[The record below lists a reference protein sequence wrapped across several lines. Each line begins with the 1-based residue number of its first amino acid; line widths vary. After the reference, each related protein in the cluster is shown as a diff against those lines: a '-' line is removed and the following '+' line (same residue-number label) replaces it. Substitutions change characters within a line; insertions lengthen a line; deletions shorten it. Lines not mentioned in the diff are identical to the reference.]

1 MGTVVVI
8 IIIVVVVAVAAGA
21 AAFLYQR
28 RRSEQLQQRFGPE
41 YQRTIEESGDQRA
54 AERDLLARERR
65 RSELDVKPLSG
76 ESAGRYRDE
85 WNTLQQG
92 FVDEP
97 GIAVAQADRLVL
109 RMMRESGYPVDEFD
123 QRAADISVDH
133 PDVAQHYREAHRVA
147 VAQAQ
152 GQTDTE
158 DLRQAVTAYRRL
170 VFVLLAD
177 GGDPGERH
185 PSGPT
190 DTKEQP

>member
-1 MGTVVVI
+1 MDTVVVI
-8 IIIVVVVAVAAGA
+8 IIVVVIAVAAA
-21 AAFLYQR
+21 AAAIVYQR
-28 RRSEQLQQRFGPE
+28 RRSSQLQQRFGPE
-41 YQRTIEESGDQRA
+41 YRRTVEESGDQRA
-54 AERDLLARERR
+54 AERELRAREQR
-65 RSELDVKPLSG
+65 RSELDVTPLSG

-97 GIAVAQADRLVL
+97 GNAVVQADRLVL

-133 PDVAQHYREAHRVA
+133 PDVAENYRQAHRVA

-158 DLRQAVTAYRRL
+158 ELRQAVTAYRRL
-170 VFVLLAD
+170 VYVLLAD
-177 GGDPGERH
+177 PDERH

-190 DTKEQP
+190 DTKEQS